1 MKALEGR
8 LEESEDACVRGD
20 WNCVMCAAAAAAAAA
35 AAVAVATVA
44 AATAD
49 GAW

>member
-20 WNCVMCAAAAAAAAA
+20 WNCEMCAAAAAAA

-44 AATAD
+44 AATAN